1 MNCRPCWKV
10 RCRCCGAANLSPSF
24 TKHEFFECLALKLV
38 ACRPSLRGEEFC
50 PCTGGTEYIAVG
62 HAFFA
67 LRHLVR
73 TMRLDRNFV
82 NGQFIEP
89 ATDELISVY
98 NPATEALAARVAC
111 ASKDEAIA
119 AVNAAAAAQKSWRKL
134 PAAER
139 AVYLHKLADALT
151 ECAPAIGEAL
161 ALESGKSVT
170 DATNEAI
177 YAGQITRYHAEW
189 ARRIEGEVIPSD
201 TPDENLVL
209 HREPIGVVACLIP
222 FNYPVYTFMR
232 KIAPALI
239 SGNTVVVRPSNN
251 TPTSAFEIAKAVE
264 RAGLPAGVVNIL
276 AMSHDVAETVCTHP
290 AVGMITLT
298 GSVGAGRKV
307 LEYCKANIAK
317 PSLELGGKTPAIIE
331 PDADLE
337 KAARELVASKTTH
350 CGQLCTAIER
360 VYVHES
366 VHDRFVALLKQ
377 HMSAVKSGDRAENP
391 ALMGPL
397 VNDASRR
404 SIHAMV
410 ERAVEAGA
418 SVETGGELPDGKGFF
433 YPATL
438 LSNCRQDMEI
448 IQEETFGPIMPVV
461 KYGTLDEAL
470 GMANDHQFGLS
481 SVLYTENYR
490 TAMKVANGI
499 EAGELYVNRTPAD
512 PYQGFHAG
520 WKRSGLGGDDGKHGM
535 LEFTQTRLVV
545 MKY

>member
-1 MNCRPCWKV
+1 
-10 RCRCCGAANLSPSF
+10 
-24 TKHEFFECLALKLV
+24 
-38 ACRPSLRGEEFC
+38 
-50 PCTGGTEYIAVG
+50 
-62 HAFFA
+62 
-67 LRHLVR
+67 
-73 TMRLDRNFV
+73 MRLDRNFV
-82 NGQFIEP
+82 SGQFIEP
-89 ATDELISVY
+89 ATDELIPVY
-98 NPATEALAARVAC
+98 NPATEALIAQVSG
-111 ASKDEAIA
+111 ASKAEAVA
-119 AVNAAAAAQKSWRKL
+119 AVEAAATAQKGWRKL
-134 PAAER
+134 PSTER
-139 AVYLHKLADALT
+139 GAYLQKLADALT
-151 ECAPAIGEAL
+151 ECAPAIGAAL
-161 ALESGKSVT
+161 AQESGKSVA
-170 DATNEAI
+170 DATSEAV

-222 FNYPVYTFMR
+222 FNFPVYTLMR

-239 SGNTVVVRPSNN
+239 TGNTVIVRPSNN
-251 TPTSAFEIAKAVE
+251 TPTSAFEIAKAVAQ
-264 RAGLPAGVVNIL
+264 AGLPAGVVNIL
-276 AMSHDVAETVCTHP
+276 AMSHATAEAVCTHP

-337 KAARELVASKTTH
+337 KAARDLVASKTTH

-366 VHDRFVALLKQ
+366 VHERFVALLKE
-377 HMSAVKSGDRAENP
+377 HMSAVKSGDRSEN
-391 ALMGPL
+391 AGWMGPL
-397 VNDASRR
+397 VNESSRH

-410 ERAVEAGA
+410 ERAVAAGA
-418 SVETGGELPDGKGFF
+418 RIETGGKLPEGKGFF

-461 KYGTLDEAL
+461 KYRTLDEAL
-470 GMANDHQFGLS
+470 EMANDHQFGLS
-481 SVLYTENYR
+481 SVLYSENYR
-490 TAMKVANGI
+490 NTMKVANNI

>member
-1 MNCRPCWKV
+1 
-10 RCRCCGAANLSPSF
+10 
-24 TKHEFFECLALKLV
+24 
-38 ACRPSLRGEEFC
+38 
-50 PCTGGTEYIAVG
+50 
-62 HAFFA
+62 
-67 LRHLVR
+67 
-73 TMRLDRNFV
+73 MRLDRNFV
-82 NGQFIEP
+82 SGQFIEP
-89 ATDELISVY
+89 ATDELIPVY
-98 NPATEALAARVAC
+98 NPATEALIAQVSG
-111 ASKDEAIA
+111 ASKAEAVA
-119 AVNAAAAAQKSWRKL
+119 AVEAAAAAQKGWRKL
-134 PAAER
+134 PSTER
-139 AVYLHKLADALT
+139 GAYLQKLADALT
-151 ECAPAIGEAL
+151 ECAPAIGAAL
-161 ALESGKSVT
+161 AQESGKSVA
-170 DATNEAI
+170 DATSEAV

-222 FNYPVYTFMR
+222 FNFPVYTLMR

-239 SGNTVVVRPSNN
+239 AGNTVIVRPSNN
-251 TPTSAFEIAKAVE
+251 TPTSAFEIAKAVAQ
-264 RAGLPAGVVNIL
+264 AGLPAGVVNIL
-276 AMSHDVAETVCTHP
+276 AMSHATAEAVCTHP

-337 KAARELVASKTTH
+337 KAARDLVASKTTH

-366 VHDRFVALLKQ
+366 VHDRFVALLKE
-377 HMSAVKSGDRAENP
+377 HMSAVKSGDRSEN
-391 ALMGPL
+391 AGWMGPL
-397 VNDASRR
+397 VNEASRQ

-410 ERAVEAGA
+410 ERAVAAGA
-418 SVETGGELPDGKGFF
+418 KIETGGKLPEGKGFF

-461 KYGTLDEAL
+461 KYRTLDEAL
-470 GMANDHQFGLS
+470 AMANDHQFGLS
-481 SVLYTENYR
+481 SVLYSENYR
-490 TAMKVANGI
+490 NTMKVANNI